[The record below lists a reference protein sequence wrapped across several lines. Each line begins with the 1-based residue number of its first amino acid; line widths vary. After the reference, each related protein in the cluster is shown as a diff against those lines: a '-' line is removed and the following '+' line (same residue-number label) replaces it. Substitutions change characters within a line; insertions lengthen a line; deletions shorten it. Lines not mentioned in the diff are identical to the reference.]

1 MPNHSSFAEARHCG
15 AAGVA
20 CALLVILG
28 GLGCARIYR
37 PITLATPP
45 ATIHGEGLAGLTVL
59 QPWGDN
65 SRYER
70 RALQANLRV
79 VVLTLENTATADL
92 EILRLELPEGA
103 TALPPEAAVK
113 LVKQRCL
120 AYLLYP
126 LLPGLAGLGAAGK
139 PSSGSMGPSDQ
150 SIFQGL
156 AILGVCI
163 GVPNAIIAAQS
174 NAHLEAFFRGQAW
187 APGPLARGQ
196 TRRGLVFVR
205 SPDPY
210 MALPMQLVYR
220 DSNGEQRLALT
231 APGARPF

>member
-1 MPNHSSFAEARHCG
+1 MRTLLW
-15 AAGVA
+15 
-20 CALLVILG
+20 ALLLMLG

-37 PITLATPP
+37 PVTLAAPP
-45 ATIHGEGLAGLTVL
+45 AAIHGEGLSGLAVL

-70 RALQANLRV
+70 TALQANLRV

-103 TALPPEAAVK
+103 TALPPGAAVK
-113 LVKQRCL
+113 LVKQRSL

-139 PSSGSMGPSDQ
+139 PSGGSVGPADQ
-150 SIFQGL
+150 SVFQGL
-156 AILGVCI
+156 AILGACI
-163 GVPNAIIAAQS
+163 GIPNAIIAARS
-174 NAHLEAFFRGQAW
+174 NSHLEAFFCGRAW
-187 APGPLARGQ
+187 TPGPLARGQ

-205 SPDPY
+205 SQDPY
-210 MALPMQLVYR
+210 MPLPLQIVYR
-220 DSNGEQRLALT
+220 DSTGERRLALIV
-231 APGARPF
+231 PGARPL